1 MNKQVEQKFEAVK
14 LEFEATEQEISR
26 LTEKQG
32 QLEGQLTRLNL
43 VRQIQNHGVARNRPI
58 WIVNGRNKLE
68 VNSSP
73 S

>member
-14 LEFEATEQEISR
+14 VEFEATEKAIKR

-32 QLEGQLTRLNL
+32 QLEEQLTRLNL
-43 VRQIQNHGVARNRPI
+43 IRQIQNHGVARNMPT

-68 VNSSP
+68 VNSS
-73 S
+73 SN